1 MAKPQIL
8 DLKAVLRK
16 RLSGQQAPMFGVE
29 YAPNTAAK
37 SLEVEI
43 QSRNKIAYQI
53 AACIYPEKGA
63 PNRRKHLCS
72 KRRLTR

>member
-16 RLSGQQAPMFGVE
+16 RLSEQQVPMFGVE
-29 YAPNTAAK
+29 YASNTAAK

-43 QSRNKIAYQI
+43 QSRNKKAYQGCGMHI
-53 AACIYPEKGA
+53 FREGA
-63 PNRRKHLCS
+63 LNQAGNSLQ
-72 KRRLTR
+72 